1 MMSFINLAEL
11 WNTVNEINIGM
22 FTTVD
27 RRGNLTS
34 RPLITQQIEAGGV
47 MWFFSSLQPRQA
59 EDLLRQPH
67 ANVSFCDNAELFY
80 VSLSGKALLVR
91 DRSCHARLWNPMA
104 RAWFPR
110 GMNDSQL
117 VLVQFPVA
125 IVEYWDAD
133 AGSMVELQN
142 EVDTAVG
149 ARQRAALR

>member
-1 MMSFINLAEL
+1 
-11 WNTVNEINIGM
+11 
-22 FTTVD
+22 
-27 RRGNLTS
+27 
-34 RPLITQQIEAGGV
+34 
-47 MWFFSSLQPRQA
+47 
-59 EDLLRQPH
+59 
-67 ANVSFCDNAELFY
+67 
-80 VSLSGKALLVR
+80 
-91 DRSCHARLWNPMA
+91 MA